1 MEAMSSNR
9 NIYALIINKKKNG
22 TPMLF
27 VPQIKLSETRA
38 PLVLYCEK
46 SLRDLI
52 STLDRAGDKLE
63 SCSFDNK
70 HDYYGVTYSDVNTKD
85 IYTIDYDIT
94 TTYFIDNK
102 ENG

>member
-9 NIYALIINKKKNG
+9 NIYALIITKKKNG
-22 TPMLF
+22 SPMLF
-27 VPQIKLSETRA
+27 VPQIKLSETRG
-38 PLVLYCEK
+38 PLVLYCEE
-46 SLRDLI
+46 SIRSI
-52 STLDRAGDKLE
+52 IAEIDRNGDKLE

-70 HDYYGVTYSDVNTKD
+70 HDRYGVTYIDGSTKD

-94 TTYFIDNK
+94 TTYFIDK